1 MQKIMVDFGSQRDTM
16 SSQHVRH
23 AIPRRLLEN
32 NRLTSKNANPTRS
45 PKIVRVPTLKSRL
58 ATGDELMNG
67 ENI

>member
-16 SSQHVRH
+16 SSQHVRY
-23 AIPRRLLEN
+23 AIGKIIRG
-32 NRLTSKNANPTRS
+32 PTRS

-58 ATGDELMNG
+58 VAGDELMNG